1 MKKITFAVVKSE
13 VKYLKTNMAKNKK
26 DENPSTISSVEE
38 TLTRTEQYLEENY
51 KTLLI
56 GLGVIVV
63 LVGLFWLGKIYLNK
77 RNDEAQSQ
85 MFQAERYLELDSLKL
100 ALNGDGNYLGFLD
113 IAKDYK
119 FTNSGNLA
127 RYSAGIC
134 YLHLGNYNEAIDF
147 LNKYSKKD
155 KVIGSLAIGA
165 TGDAY
170 VELGNIDKGIS
181 KYIEAADFAKNSF
194 NTPLFLM
201 KAAELYELNSK
212 FTEALKLY
220 ERIQDQYPESTEGTT
235 IEKYIARVK
244 LLIK

>member
-1 MKKITFAVVKSE
+1 
-13 VKYLKTNMAKNKK
+13 MAKNKK

-38 TLTRTEQYLEENY
+38 TLTRSEQYLEENY

-56 GLGVIVV
+56 GLGVIVL

-85 MFQAERYLELDSLKL
+85 MFQAERYLEIDSLKL

-127 RYSAGIC
+127 KYSAGIC
-134 YLHLGNYNEAIDF
+134 YLHMGNYNEAIDF

-212 FTEALKLY
+212 FSEALKLY

>member
-1 MKKITFAVVKSE
+1 
-13 VKYLKTNMAKNKK
+13 MAKNNK
-26 DENPSTISSVEE
+26 DSNPQTISNVEQ
-38 TLTRTEQYLEENY
+38 TLTKTEHFLEENY

-63 LVGLFWLGKIYLNK
+63 IVGLIWLGKIYLSK

-85 MFQAERYLELDSLKL
+85 IYQAEKYLEMDSLSL

-113 IAKDYK
+113 IAQSYK
-119 FTNSGNLA
+119 LTKTGNLA
-127 RYSAGIC
+127 NYGAGIC
-134 YLHLGNYNEAIDF
+134 YLHLGEYQSAIDY
-147 LNKYSKKD
+147 LGKYSKKD
-155 KVIGSLAIGA
+155 KVIGSLALGA

-170 VELGNIDKGIS
+170 VELGELETGIS
-181 KYIEAADFAKNSF
+181 KYLEAADFAENSF

-201 KAAELYELNSK
+201 KAGEVYELTGK
-212 FTEALKLY
+212 FSEALKLY
-220 ERIQDQYPESTEGTT
+220 ERIESEYPESTEGSS

>member
-1 MKKITFAVVKSE
+1 
-13 VKYLKTNMAKNKK
+13 MASNRK
-26 DENPSTISSVEE
+26 DENPQTISNVEQ
-38 TLTRTEQYLEENY
+38 TLTRTEHFLEENY

-56 GLGVIVV
+56 GLGVIVA
-63 LVGLFWLGKIYLNK
+63 LVGIFWLGKLYLNK

-85 MFQAERYLELDSLKL
+85 MYQAERYLEMDSLNL

-113 IAKDYK
+113 IARDYK

-127 RYSAGIC
+127 RYGAGIC
-134 YLHLGNYNEAIDF
+134 YLHLGEYQEAIDF

-155 KVIGSLAIGA
+155 KVLGSLAIGA

-170 VELGNIDKGIS
+170 VELGDLDKGVS
-181 KYIEAADFAKNSF
+181 KYIEAADFAENSF
-194 NTPLFLM
+194 NTPFFLM
-201 KAAELYELNSK
+201 KAGEIHDLNGKYS
-212 FTEALKLY
+212 EALKVY
-220 ERIQDQYPESTEGTT
+220 ERIESEYPESTEGTT

>member
-1 MKKITFAVVKSE
+1 
-13 VKYLKTNMAKNKK
+13 MAKTKK
-26 DENPSTISSVEE
+26 DENPTTISSVEE
-38 TLTRTEQYLEENY
+38 TLTKTEHYLEENY

-63 LVGLFWLGKIYLNK
+63 LVGLIWLGRLYLNK
-77 RNDEAQSQ
+77 RNSEAQSQ
-85 MFQAERYLELDSLKL
+85 MFQAERYLEIDSLKL

-127 RYSAGIC
+127 KYSAGIC
-134 YLHLGNYNEAIDF
+134 YLHLGNYQEAIDF
-147 LNKYSKKD
+147 LNKYTKKD

-170 VELGNIDKGIS
+170 VELGDLDKAVS
-181 KYIEAADFAKNSF
+181 KYVEAADYAANSF

-201 KAAELYELNSK
+201 KAAEIFELK
-212 FTEALKLY
+212 GKYPDALKIY
-220 ERIQDQYPESTEGTT
+220 ERIETQYPESTEGTT
-235 IEKYIARVK
+235 IEKYIARIKV
-244 LLIK
+244 LIK

>member
-1 MKKITFAVVKSE
+1 M
-13 VKYLKTNMAKNKK
+13 Y
-26 DENPSTISSVEE
+26 
-38 TLTRTEQYLEENY
+38 
-51 KTLLI
+51 
-56 GLGVIVV
+56 
-63 LVGLFWLGKIYLNK
+63 
-77 RNDEAQSQ
+77 
-85 MFQAERYLELDSLKL
+85 QAERYLEIDSLKL

-113 IAKDYK
+113 IAKDYR

-134 YLHLGNYNEAIDF
+134 YLHLGNYQEAIDY

-165 TGDAY
+165 IGDAY
-170 VELGNIDKGIS
+170 IELGDLDKGIA
-181 KYIEAADFAKNSF
+181 KYIEAADYAKNSF

-201 KAAELYELNSK
+201 KAGEAYELNGK
-212 FTEALKLY
+212 YTEALKVY
-220 ERIQDQYPESTEGTT
+220 ERIESEYPLSTEGMT

>member
-1 MKKITFAVVKSE
+1 
-13 VKYLKTNMAKNKK
+13 MAKNKK
-26 DENPSTISSVEE
+26 DENPQTISNVEQ
-38 TLTRTEQYLEENY
+38 TLTRTEQFLEENY

-56 GLGVIVV
+56 GLGVVVV
-63 LVGLFWLGKIYLNK
+63 LVGIGWLGKLILNK

-85 MFQAERYLELDSLKL
+85 MYQAERYLEIDSLKL

-113 IAKDYK
+113 IAKSYK

-127 RYSAGIC
+127 LYSAGIC
-134 YLHLGNYNEAIDF
+134 YLHLGDYQNAIKY

-155 KVIGSLAIGA
+155 KVLGSLAIGA

-170 VELGNIDKGIS
+170 IELGNTDKGVL

-194 NTPLFLM
+194 NTPIFLM
-201 KAAELYELNSK
+201 KAGEIYELSGK
-212 FTEALKLY
+212 YAEALKLY
-220 ERIQDQYPESTEGTT
+220 ERIESEYPESTEGTT

>member
-1 MKKITFAVVKSE
+1 
-13 VKYLKTNMAKNKK
+13 MAKNKK
-26 DENPSTISSVEE
+26 DVNPQTISNVEQ

-63 LVGLFWLGKIYLNK
+63 MVGIVWLGKLYLNK

-85 MFQAERYLELDSLKL
+85 IYQAEKYLEMDSLKL
-100 ALNGDGNYLGFLD
+100 ALNGDGNYLGFLE

-134 YLHLGNYNEAIDF
+134 YLHLGEYQEAIDF

-165 TGDAY
+165 IGDAY
-170 VELGNIDKGIS
+170 VELGDLDKGVS

-194 NTPLFLM
+194 NTPVFLM
-201 KAAELYELNSK
+201 KAGELYELNGKYS
-212 FTEALKLY
+212 EALKVY
-220 ERIQDQYPESTEGTT
+220 ERIENEYPESTEGTT
-235 IEKYIARVK
+235 IDKYIARAK

>member
-1 MKKITFAVVKSE
+1 
-13 VKYLKTNMAKNKK
+13 MANKK
-26 DENPSTISSVEE
+26 KDVNPQTISNVEE
-38 TLTRTEQYLEENY
+38 TLTKTEQFLEENY
-51 KTLLI
+51 KTLLT

-63 LVGLFWLGKIYLNK
+63 LVGLFWLGRLYLGK

-85 MFQAERYLELDSLKL
+85 MYQAERYFEMDSLNL

-119 FTNSGNLA
+119 LTNAGNLA
-127 RYSAGIC
+127 KYHAGIC
-134 YLHLGNYNEAIDF
+134 YLHLGKYQEAIDF

-170 VELGNIDKGIS
+170 VEMGDIDKGVS
-181 KYIEAADFAKNSF
+181 KYLEAAEFGLNSF

-201 KAAELYELNSK
+201 KAAELYELTGKYSD
-212 FTEALKLY
+212 ALKIY
-220 ERIQDQYPESTEGTT
+220 ERVESDFPESTEGAS
-235 IEKYIARVK
+235 IDKYIARVK

>member
-1 MKKITFAVVKSE
+1 
-13 VKYLKTNMAKNKK
+13 MAKSKK
-26 DENPSTISSVEE
+26 EVNQPAISSVEE

-51 KTLLI
+51 KPLLI
-56 GLGVIVV
+56 GLAIIVV
-63 LVGLFWLGKIYLNK
+63 LVGLGWLGKIYLGK

-85 MFQAERYLELDSLKL
+85 MFQAEKYLEVDSLKL

-119 FTNSGNLA
+119 FTKSANLA
-127 RYSAGIC
+127 KYCAGIC

-165 TGDAY
+165 VGDAY
-170 VELGNIDKGIS
+170 VELGNTEKGIS
-181 KYIEAADFAKNSF
+181 KYIEAADYGKNSF

-201 KAAELYELNSK
+201 KAGELYELTGK
-212 FTEALKLY
+212 FSEALKLY
-220 ERIQDQYPESTEGTT
+220 ERIADQYPESTEGTS
-235 IEKYIARVK
+235 IEKYISRVK

>member
-1 MKKITFAVVKSE
+1 
-13 VKYLKTNMAKNKK
+13 MAKTKK
-26 DENPSTISSVEE
+26 DENPTTISSVEE
-38 TLTRTEQYLEENY
+38 TLTKTEHYLEENY

-56 GLGVIVV
+56 GLGVIVL
-63 LVGLFWLGKIYLNK
+63 LVGLIWLGKLYLNK
-77 RNDEAQSQ
+77 RNSEAQSQ
-85 MFQAERYLELDSLKL
+85 MFQAERYLEIDSLKL

-127 RYSAGIC
+127 KYCAGIC

-147 LNKYSKKD
+147 LDKYSKKD

-170 VELGNIDKGIS
+170 VELGDMDKAVS
-181 KYIEAADFAKNSF
+181 KYIEAADYGMNSF

-201 KAAELYELNSK
+201 KAGELYELK
-212 FTEALKLY
+212 GKYPDALKLY
-220 ERIQDQYPESTEGTT
+220 ERIETEYPESTEGTT
-235 IEKYIARVK
+235 IEKYIAR
-244 LLIK
+244 IKVLMK